1 MSKRTN
7 RRFLELSDRRI
18 TAKIPGDSQ
27 GVFSQKK
34 QKQTLT
40 VEMLKMLNDIKSLQ
54 LHIQQGLSER

>member
-1 MSKRTN
+1 VTRKV
-7 RRFLELSDRRI
+7 FLV
-18 TAKIPGDSQ
+18 KQ
-27 GVFSQKK
+27 K

>member
-1 MSKRTN
+1 VTRKV
-7 RRFLELSDRRI
+7 FLV
-18 TAKIPGDSQ
+18 K
-27 GVFSQKK
+27 KK